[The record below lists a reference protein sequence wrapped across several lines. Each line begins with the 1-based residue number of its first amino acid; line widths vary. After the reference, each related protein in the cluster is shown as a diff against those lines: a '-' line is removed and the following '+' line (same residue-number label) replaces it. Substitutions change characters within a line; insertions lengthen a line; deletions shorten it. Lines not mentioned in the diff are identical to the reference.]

1 MSGISAFSKF
11 HTLFMI
17 LVMFKTKLF
26 TELSKY
32 VPSFAAFIFDAIP
45 PSLLLLSYLS

>member
-11 HTLFMI
+11 LTLFMI

-26 TELSKY
+26 TVLSKY
-32 VPSFAAFIFDAIP
+32 VPSFEAFIFDAIP